1 MGDASLSDVTIPYLF
16 GESKFAD
23 SSSRAVNR
31 VQKFLNLAV
40 QINNRGSMYL
50 TIDFANPSTNLP
62 RPFGI

>member
-23 SSSRAVNR
+23 SASRAVNR

-40 QINNRGSMYL
+40 QINNRGS
-50 TIDFANPSTNLP
+50 I
-62 RPFGI
+62 